1 VLWRTVARGN
11 REREEARFYAVGEDE
26 KRPVEIGARPLLED
40 KGAGPDAMDERAE
53 ARGQPGRRPWRR
65 SSCAGCV
72 GRRGVALG
80 NGRGGIPLGEGAPAP
95 PCAMARPS
103 PERWGSGSSMRAM
116 DRDLAEVDPGRGA
129 KLGRLGVG
137 RKELILGLPAPV
149 ELGHGGF
156 CPCAREAREEGA
168 MGGSAHVQETERRR
182 RSCRWRLGGKGK
194 NFIMQG
200 REAHIYRGEIRVG
213 FGVA

>member
-1 VLWRTVARGN
+1 
-11 REREEARFYAVGEDE
+11 
-26 KRPVEIGARPLLED
+26 
-40 KGAGPDAMDERAE
+40 
-53 ARGQPGRRPWRR
+53 
-65 SSCAGCV
+65 
-72 GRRGVALG
+72 VALG

-103 PERWGSGSSMRAM
+103 LERWGSGSSMRAM
-116 DRDLAEVDPGRGA
+116 DRDLAEVGPGRDA
-129 KLGRLGVG
+129 ELGRLGAG
-137 RKELILGLPAPV
+137 RKELLLGPPALV

-168 MGGSAHVQETERRR
+168 MGGSAHVHETERRR
-182 RSCRWRLGGKGK
+182 RSCWWRLGGKWK
-194 NFIMQG
+194 IFKMQW